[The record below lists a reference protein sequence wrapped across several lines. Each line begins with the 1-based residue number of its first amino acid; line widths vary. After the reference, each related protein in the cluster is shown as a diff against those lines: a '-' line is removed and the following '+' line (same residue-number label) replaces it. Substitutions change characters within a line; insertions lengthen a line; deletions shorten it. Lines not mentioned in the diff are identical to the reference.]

1 LIHVTA
7 IPLTNEQTLQIQNWL
22 KEPTAELYRRVLASN
37 IADLQA
43 KVGQNFIEA
52 KGEKN
57 RQDQDA
63 IEQAGEALVYVHALA
78 VFDDF
83 LAGKGNL
90 IDATTI
96 SLEPPPKIAELN
108 T

>member
-1 LIHVTA
+1 LIHVTLT
-7 IPLTNEQTLQIQNWL
+7 PLTREQVLKIQNWL
-22 KEPTAELYRRVLASN
+22 TGEAAELYRRVLVSN
-37 IADLQA
+37 LADLQA
-43 KVGQNFIEA
+43 KVGQNFIES

-78 VFDDF
+78 VFDQF
-83 LAGKGNL
+83 HAGAGNL
-90 IDATTI
+90 IDATI
-96 SLEPPPKIAELN
+96 SLEPPPKIAEI